1 MPCEKTKLCKAGI
14 FSESSLSADAF
25 FPSFYFYSFNFEE
38 VDANEICQYIKW
50 FSVKSYLMTI
60 KHMTASSREEV
71 PTLSEYRSG
80 SKSYWSNFIKV
91 HFDSTVYNVFINVSC
106 SKREGG

>member
-38 VDANEICQYIKW
+38 VDANEICQYIK
-50 FSVKSYLMTI
+50 
-60 KHMTASSREEV
+60 
-71 PTLSEYRSG
+71 
-80 SKSYWSNFIKV
+80 
-91 HFDSTVYNVFINVSC
+91 
-106 SKREGG
+106 